1 MKKISGLIIAI
12 SMAGFTYADDHK
24 QEKKEHPNK
33 IMSGKECME
42 TKAGVAWFLSA
53 ADNVFDEIKEYGD
66 MKDKSWN
73 DRKWA
78 EAISLSDLASNYSTI
93 YDVWCKDTINNRI
106 KMRMKEYHKD
116 HHKDHSKKKDKKKD

>member
-12 SMAGFTYADDHK
+12 SLSGFAFADGHK
-24 QEKKEHPNK
+24 QEKKDHPNK

-66 MKDKSWN
+66 MKDRAWN
-73 DRKWA
+73 DESGLKQF
-78 EAISLSDLASNYSTI
+78 LYLAWPLIIQPSMTFG
-93 YDVWCKDTINNRI
+93 VKT
-106 KMRMKEYHKD
+106 
-116 HHKDHSKKKDKKKD
+116 

>member
-1 MKKISGLIIAI
+1 MKKFSRLIIAI

-78 EAISLSDLASNYSTI
+78 EAISLSDLASNYSTV
-93 YDVWCKDTINNRI
+93 YDVWCKDMINNRM
-106 KMRMKEYHKD
+106 KMRMKE
-116 HHKDHSKKKDKKKD
+116 HHKDHNKKKDKKKD

>member
-24 QEKKEHPNK
+24 QEKKEYPNK

-73 DRKWA
+73 DRKWS
-78 EAISLSDLASNYSTI
+78 EAISLSDLASNYSTV
-93 YDVWCKDTINNRI
+93 YEVWCKDMINNRM
-106 KMRMKEYHKD
+106 KMRMKEHYKD
-116 HHKDHSKKKDKKKD
+116 HKMKKDKKKD

>member
-42 TKAGVAWFLSA
+42 TKAGVAWFLTA

>member
-1 MKKISGLIIAI
+1 MNKISGLIIAV
-12 SMAGFTYADDHK
+12 SLSGFAFTDDYK
-24 QEKKEHPNK
+24 KEKKDHPNK

-53 ADNVFDEIKEYGD
+53 ADNVFDEIKKYGD

>member
-12 SMAGFTYADDHK
+12 SLSGFIYADGHK
-24 QEKKEHPNK
+24 QEKKDHPNK

-66 MKDKSWN
+66 MKDRAWN
-73 DRKWA
+73 DIKWA
-78 EAISLSDLASNYSTI
+78 EAISLSGLASNYSTV
-93 YDVWCKDTINNRI
+93 YDVWCKDMINNRM
-106 KMRMKEYHKD
+106 KMRMKE
-116 HHKDHSKKKDKKKD
+116 HHKDHNKKKDKKKD

>member
-1 MKKISGLIIAI
+1 MKKIIGLIIAI

-78 EAISLSDLASNYSTI
+78 EAISLSDLAANYSTV
-93 YDVWCKDTINNRI
+93 YNVWCKDMVNNRV
-106 KMRMKEYHKD
+106 KMRMKENYKD
-116 HHKDHSKKKDKKKD
+116 HNKKKD

>member
-12 SMAGFTYADDHK
+12 SLSGFIYADGHK
-24 QEKKEHPNK
+24 QEKKDHPNK

-66 MKDKSWN
+66 LKDKTWN
-73 DRKWA
+73 DIKWA
-78 EAISLSDLASNYSTI
+78 EAISLSNLASDYSI
-93 YDVWCKDTINNRI
+93 VYDVWCKDMINHRMKMRI
-106 KMRMKEYHKD
+106 KE
-116 HHKDHSKKKDKKKD
+116 HHKDHNKKKDKKKD